1 MMEALKGRWQET
13 RTMKVLEEIMARIL
27 LFTGKGG
34 VGKTT
39 VAAATAVCAA
49 RHGYKTVVMST
60 DAAHSLGDS
69 LDRQLGPEPLP
80 ISTNLWAQESN
91 VLYNIEK
98 HWGTAKKWLAALM
111 AWRGV
116 DEIVAEEIAVLPGIE
131 ELANLLCVYSYEQ
144 QGNYDVIVVDCAPT
158 GESLRLLT
166 FPEVMQWWINK
177 LLPVGR
183 RLVPVTFPVIH
194 RFTDM
199 PLPDEEIFST
209 IDELFQQLQG
219 LRSLLTDPRVTT
231 IRLVMNPEK
240 MVIKEAQRTYTY
252 LNLYG
257 YPTDAVICNRL
268 IPQDADGS
276 YWEKWK
282 ESQTDYLHFIEER
295 FSPLPILR
303 VPLLKNEVVG
313 TEALEEIG
321 RHLYAE
327 NDPTR
332 ILFEGK
338 TVSIDR
344 EDGGY
349 VLSMPL
355 PFVTK
360 GDVSLMR
367 NGDELVATIGNQRH
381 SILLPQLLLGR
392 ELKGAKLDTGRL
404 YIRFESDKGT
414 NEVIGTKRKSVDKA
428 RKLG

>member
-1 MMEALKGRWQET
+1 MEMGGCMSR
-13 RTMKVLEEIMARIL
+13 VL

-39 VAAATAVCAA
+39 VAAATALAAA

-69 LDRQLGPEPLP
+69 LDRQLGPEPLQ
-80 ISTNLWAQESN
+80 ISANLWAQESN

-98 HWGTAKKWLAALM
+98 HWGTVKRWLAALM

-116 DEIVAEEIAVLPGIE
+116 DEVVAEEIAVLPGIE
-131 ELANLLCVYSYEQ
+131 ELANLLWVYNYEQ
-144 QGNYDVIVVDCAPT
+144 QGDYDVIVVDCAPT

-183 RLVPVTFPVIH
+183 KLMPVTFPVIH

-199 PLPDEEIFST
+199 PLPDEDIFST

-219 LRSLLTDPRVTT
+219 LRSLLTNPQVTT

-240 MVIKEAQRTYTY
+240 MVIKEAQRLYTY

-282 ESQTDYLHFIEER
+282 ESQAEYLHFIEER

-313 TEALEEIG
+313 TTALEEIG
-321 RHLYAE
+321 RHLYGE
-327 NDPTR
+327 DDPTR

-338 TVSIDR
+338 TMSIDR
-344 EDGGY
+344 EDTGY
-349 VLSMPL
+349 VLTLPL
-355 PFVTK
+355 PFVAK

-381 SILLPQLLLGR
+381 NILLPQILLAC
-392 ELKGAKLDTGRL
+392 ELKGAKLDDGHLR
-404 YIRFESDKGT
+404 IRFGAAKVVT
-414 NEVIGTKRKSVDKA
+414 V
-428 RKLG
+428 

>member
-1 MMEALKGRWQET
+1 MSR
-13 RTMKVLEEIMARIL
+13 VL

-39 VAAATAVCAA
+39 ITAATALAA
-49 RHGYKTVVMST
+49 AKHGYKTVVMST
-60 DAAHSLGDS
+60 DTAHSLGDS
-69 LDRQLGPEPLP
+69 LDCQLGPEPLQ
-80 ISTNLWAQESN
+80 ISANLWAQESN
-91 VLYNIEK
+91 VLYNMEK
-98 HWGTAKKWLAALM
+98 HWGTVKRWLSALM

-116 DEIVAEEIAVLPGIE
+116 DEIVAEEIAVIPGIE
-131 ELANLLCVYSYEQ
+131 ELANLLWVYNYEQ
-144 QGNYDVIVVDCAPT
+144 QGDYDVILVDCAPT

-183 RLVPVTFPVIH
+183 RLMPATYPIIH

-199 PLPDEEIFST
+199 PLPDEQIFST
-209 IDELFQQLQG
+209 IDELFLQLQG
-219 LRSLLTDPRVTT
+219 LRSLLTNPQVTS
-231 IRLVMNPEK
+231 IRLVMNAEK

-252 LNLYG
+252 LSLYG

-282 ESQTDYLHFIEER
+282 ESQAEYLHLIEES

-313 TEALEEIG
+313 TEALEEIS
-321 RHLYAE
+321 RYLYSKD
-327 NDPTR
+327 DPTR

-338 TVSIDR
+338 TMSIDP

-349 VLSMPL
+349 VLRMPL

-367 NGDELVATIGNQRH
+367 NGDELVATINNQRH
-381 SILLPQLLLGR
+381 NILLPQTLLSC
-392 ELKGAKLDTGRL
+392 ELKDAKLDEGQL
-404 YIRFESDKGT
+404 QIRFVKTES
-414 NEVIGTKRKSVDKA
+414 NH
-428 RKLG
+428 L

>member
-1 MMEALKGRWQET
+1 MSR
-13 RTMKVLEEIMARIL
+13 VL

-49 RHGYKTVVMST
+49 RHGYKTVIMST

-69 LDRQLGPEPLP
+69 LDRQLGPEPLQ
-80 ISTNLWAQESN
+80 ISANLWAQESD

-98 HWGTAKKWLAALM
+98 HWGTVKRYLTALM

-131 ELANLLCVYSYEQ
+131 ELADLLWVYNYER
-144 QGNYDVIVVDCAPT
+144 QGDYDVIVVDCAPT

-183 RLVPVTFPVIH
+183 KLIPVTSPIIH

-199 PLPDEEIFST
+199 PLPDQDIFTT
-209 IDELFQQLQG
+209 IDELFKQLQG
-219 LRSLLTDPRVTT
+219 LRSLLTNPKVTT
-231 IRLVMNPEK
+231 IRLVMNAEK

-282 ESQTDYLHFIEER
+282 ESQAEYLRFIEER

-313 TEALEEIG
+313 IEALEEIG
-321 RHLYAE
+321 RHLYGE
-327 NDPTR
+327 DDPTR

-338 TVSIDR
+338 TMSIDR

-349 VLSMPL
+349 VLTMPL

-367 NGDELVATIGNQRH
+367 NGDELVATIGSQRH
-381 SILLPQLLLGR
+381 SILLPQTLLAC
-392 ELKGAKLDTGRL
+392 ELKGAKLDDGHLR
-404 YIRFESDKGT
+404 IRFGEAVNNHLQG
-414 NEVIGTKRKSVDKA
+414 E
-428 RKLG
+428 

>member
-1 MMEALKGRWQET
+1 MEMRGGMSR
-13 RTMKVLEEIMARIL
+13 VL

-39 VAAATAVCAA
+39 VAAATALAA
-49 RHGYKTVVMST
+49 SKQGYKTVVMST

-69 LDRQLGPEPLP
+69 LDCQLGPEPLQ
-80 ISTNLWAQESN
+80 ISENLWAQESN
-91 VLYNIEK
+91 VLHNLES
-98 HWGTAKKWLAALM
+98 HWGTVKRWLAALM

-131 ELANLLCVYSYEQ
+131 ELANLLWVYNYEQ
-144 QGNYDVIVVDCAPT
+144 QGDYDVIVVDCAPT

-183 RLVPVTFPVIH
+183 RLVPVTFPIIH

-199 PLPDEEIFST
+199 PLPDEQIFST
-209 IDELFQQLQG
+209 IDELFQQLEG
-219 LRSLLTDPRVTT
+219 LRSLLTNPKVTT
-231 IRLVMNPEK
+231 IRLVINPEK

-282 ESQTDYLHFIEER
+282 ESQSEYLHYIEEC
-295 FSPLPILR
+295 FSPLPLLK
-303 VPLLKNEVVG
+303 VPLLEREVIGMKTLDEVGYLLYNE
-313 TEALEEIG
+313 E
-321 RHLYAE
+321 
-327 NDPTR
+327 DPTLP
-332 ILFEGK
+332 LFEGK
-338 TVSIDR
+338 PMSIDR
-344 EDGGY
+344 NNDGY
-349 VLSMPL
+349 MLTLQL
-355 PFVTK
+355 PFIAR

-367 NGDELVATIGNQRH
+367 SGDELVITIGNLRRN
-381 SILLPQLLLGR
+381 ILLPQVLLGQ
-392 ELKGAKLDTGRL
+392 EVKGAKLDTGRL
-404 YIRFESDKGT
+404 HIRFAEA
-414 NEVIGTKRKSVDKA
+414 E
-428 RKLG
+428 

>member
-1 MMEALKGRWQET
+1 MSR
-13 RTMKVLEEIMARIL
+13 VL

-39 VAAATAVCAA
+39 VAAATALAAA

-69 LDRQLGPEPLP
+69 LDRQLGPEPLQ
-80 ISTNLWAQESN
+80 ISANLWAQESN

-98 HWGTAKKWLAALM
+98 HWGTVKRWLAALM

-116 DEIVAEEIAVLPGIE
+116 DEVVAEEIAVLPGIE
-131 ELANLLCVYSYEQ
+131 ELANLLWVYNYEQ
-144 QGNYDVIVVDCAPT
+144 QGDYDVIVVDCAPT

-183 RLVPVTFPVIH
+183 KLMPVTFPVIH

-199 PLPDEEIFST
+199 PLPDEDIFST

-219 LRSLLTDPRVTT
+219 LRSLLTNPQVTT

-240 MVIKEAQRTYTY
+240 MVIKEAQRLYTY

-282 ESQTDYLHFIEER
+282 ESQAEYLHFIEER

-313 TEALEEIG
+313 TTALEEIG
-321 RHLYAE
+321 RHLYGE
-327 NDPTR
+327 DDPTR

-338 TVSIDR
+338 TMSIDR
-344 EDGGY
+344 EDTGY
-349 VLSMPL
+349 VLTLPL
-355 PFVTK
+355 PFVAK

-381 SILLPQLLLGR
+381 NILLPQILLAC
-392 ELKGAKLDTGRL
+392 ELKGAKLDDGHLR
-404 YIRFESDKGT
+404 IRFGAAKVVT
-414 NEVIGTKRKSVDKA
+414 V
-428 RKLG
+428 

>member
-1 MMEALKGRWQET
+1 MSR
-13 RTMKVLEEIMARIL
+13 VL

-39 VAAATAVCAA
+39 VAAATALAA
-49 RHGYKTVVMST
+49 AKYGYKTAVIST

-69 LDRQLGPEPLP
+69 LDCKLGPEPVQVA
-80 ISTNLWAQESN
+80 SNLWAQESN
-91 VLYNIEK
+91 VLYDTEK
-98 HWGTAKKWLAALM
+98 YWGTVKKWLVALM

-116 DEIVAEEIAVLPGIE
+116 DEIVAEEIAALPGMQ
-131 ELANLLCVYSYEQ
+131 ELANLLWVYTHDKS
-144 QGNYDVIVVDCAPT
+144 GDYDVIVVDCAPT

-183 RLVPVTFPVIH
+183 RLMPATYPIIH
-194 RFTDM
+194 RLTDM
-199 PLPDEEIFST
+199 PLPDEQIFST
-209 IDELFQQLQG
+209 IDDLFQQLQG
-219 LRSLLTDPRVTT
+219 LRSLLTDPKITT
-231 IRLVMNPEK
+231 IRLVVNAEK

-282 ESQTDYLHFIEER
+282 ESQAEYLRLIEGS
-295 FSPLPILR
+295 FSPLPLLK

-313 TEALEEIG
+313 FKALEEIR
-321 RHLYAE
+321 RHLYGKD
-327 NDPTR
+327 DPTR

-338 TVSIDR
+338 TMSIDP

-349 VLSMPL
+349 VLSIPL

-367 NGDELVATIGNQRH
+367 NGDELVATINNQRH
-381 SILLPQLLLGR
+381 NILLPQTLLAC
-392 ELKGAKLDTGRL
+392 ELKGAKLDDGRL
-404 YIRFESDKGT
+404 QIRFE
-414 NEVIGTKRKSVDKA
+414 KSTIVA
-428 RKLG
+428 

>member
-1 MMEALKGRWQET
+1 MGR
-13 RTMKVLEEIMARIL
+13 VL

-39 VAAATAVCAA
+39 ITAATALAA
-49 RHGYKTVVMST
+49 AKRGYKTVVMST
-60 DAAHSLGDS
+60 DTAHSLGDS
-69 LDRQLGPEPLP
+69 LDCQLGPEPRQV
-80 ISTNLWAQESN
+80 SANLWAQESN
-91 VLYNIEK
+91 VLYNLES
-98 HWGTAKKWLAALM
+98 HWGTVKRWLAALM

-131 ELANLLCVYSYEQ
+131 ELANLLWVYNYEQ
-144 QGNYDVIVVDCAPT
+144 QGDYDVILVDCAPT

-183 RLVPVTFPVIH
+183 KLMPVTFPIIH

-199 PLPDEEIFST
+199 PLPDEQIFST
-209 IDELFQQLQG
+209 IDELFQQLEG
-219 LRSLLTDPRVTT
+219 LRSLLTNPQVTT

-257 YPTDAVICNRL
+257 YPTDAVICNRI

-282 ESQTDYLHFIEER
+282 ESQAEYLHFIEER
-295 FSPLPILR
+295 FSPLPILK

-321 RHLYAE
+321 RHLYGDD
-327 NDPTR
+327 DPTH

-338 TVSIDR
+338 TMSISR
-344 EDGGY
+344 EDTGY
-349 VLSMPL
+349 VINMPL
-355 PFVTK
+355 PFVAK

-367 NGDELVATIGNQRH
+367 NGDELVATIGSQRH
-381 SILLPQLLLGR
+381 SILLPQVLLAC
-392 ELKGAKLDTGRL
+392 ELKGAKLDDGHLR
-404 YIRFESDKGT
+404 IRFAGAAQPQDNHSKG
-414 NEVIGTKRKSVDKA
+414 E
-428 RKLG
+428 

>member
-1 MMEALKGRWQET
+1 MSR
-13 RTMKVLEEIMARIL
+13 VL

-39 VAAATAVCAA
+39 VAAATALAA
-49 RHGYKTVVMST
+49 AKYGYKTAVIST

-69 LDRQLGPEPLP
+69 LDCKLGPEP
-80 ISTNLWAQESN
+80 IRVASNLWAQESN
-91 VLYNIEK
+91 VLYDTEK
-98 HWGTAKKWLAALM
+98 YWDTVKKWLVALM

-116 DEIVAEEIAVLPGIE
+116 DEIAAEEIAALPGMQ
-131 ELANLLCVYSYEQ
+131 ELANLLWVYSHEKL
-144 QGNYDVIVVDCAPT
+144 GDYDVIVVDCAPT

-183 RLVPVTFPVIH
+183 RLMPVTYPIIH
-194 RFTDM
+194 RLTDM
-199 PLPDEEIFST
+199 PLPDEQIFST
-209 IDELFQQLQG
+209 IDDLFQQLQG
-219 LRSLLTDPRVTT
+219 LRSLLIDPKVTT
-231 IRLVMNPEK
+231 IRLVVNAEK
-240 MVIKEAQRTYTY
+240 MVVKEAQRTYTY

-282 ESQTDYLHFIEER
+282 ESQAEYLHLIEES
-295 FSPLPILR
+295 FSPLPLLK

-313 TEALEEIG
+313 FKALEEIR
-321 RHLYAE
+321 RHLYGE
-327 NDPTR
+327 DDPTR

-338 TVSIDR
+338 TMSIDP

-349 VLSMPL
+349 VLSIPL

-367 NGDELVATIGNQRH
+367 NGDELVATINNQRH
-381 SILLPQLLLGR
+381 NILLPQALLAC
-392 ELKGAKLDTGRL
+392 ELKGAKLDDGQL
-404 YIRFESDKGT
+404 QIRFE
-414 NEVIGTKRKSVDKA
+414 KSTIVA
-428 RKLG
+428 